1 MIQNNQLP
9 FFSMVE
15 PKIKALQKKLSFVF
29 CSFAKYETMLSKFET
44 NLEIIDSFVI
54 EIFLRNLTKIFA
66 KLSERKSKQIIF
78 EFTG

>member
-1 MIQNNQLP
+1 M
-9 FFSMVE
+9 
-15 PKIKALQKKLSFVF
+15 F

-44 NLEIIDSFVI
+44 NLEIIGSFVI

-66 KLSERKSKQIIF
+66 KLSERKYKQIIF